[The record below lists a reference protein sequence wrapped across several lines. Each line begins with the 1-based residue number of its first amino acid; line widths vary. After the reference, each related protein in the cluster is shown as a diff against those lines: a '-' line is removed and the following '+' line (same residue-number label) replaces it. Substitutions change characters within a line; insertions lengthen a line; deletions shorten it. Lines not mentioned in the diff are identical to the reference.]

1 MVGLAGALG
10 AAKNAGAVFSAI
22 ANKGGEPPQLAAGK
36 EAHKN
41 EEVRPG
47 EKAEVRT
54 PSGKRMDRYNADK
67 AHIRE
72 IKPDNARG
80 EKAGQKQVQGY
91 KEEMDKATRRSHST
105 EVTKYK
111 KKDQQ

>member
-1 MVGLAGALG
+1 MVLLNPQPLNSGEHEMLQQMYPQEGTHEQEPEHQTSTNGAGAR
-10 AAKNAGAVFSAI
+10 
-22 ANKGGEPPQLAAGK
+22 KGGEPHQLAAGK

-47 EKAEVRT
+47 EKQEVRT

-80 EKAGQKQVQGY
+80 EKAGQKQV
-91 KEEMDKATRRSHST
+91 
-105 EVTKYK
+105 
-111 KKDQQ
+111 